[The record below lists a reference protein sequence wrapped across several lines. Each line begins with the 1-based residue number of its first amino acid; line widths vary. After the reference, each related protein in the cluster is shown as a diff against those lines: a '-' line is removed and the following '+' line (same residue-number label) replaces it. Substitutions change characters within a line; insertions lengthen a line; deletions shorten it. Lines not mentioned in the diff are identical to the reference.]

1 MIRLWLKGLVG
12 ARSGRLM
19 AAVAGVA
26 LTVGLLGA
34 LGAFIVAS
42 SESMARRAVAGVPVD
57 WQVLIAPGSDVSAVT
72 KAIGEATTYTAL
84 APVGYADIAGFTATT
99 GDTSQMTG
107 AGKVLG
113 LEADY
118 RNRFPDQIRLIVGS
132 WDGVLIASQ
141 TAANLH
147 VSPGDTVTINRIGV
161 PPVDV
166 KIAGIV
172 ALPNADSMF
181 QAIGLPKGI
190 APQAPPDNVLLMPM
204 PQWRAIFDPQKAA
217 RPDTVRT
224 EIHVQLA
231 RAALPPDPS
240 FAFIQAHRMANNFEA
255 RVAGSA
261 VVANNLAARLD
272 GVRADALYARVLFL
286 FLGVPGVVLALLVTL
301 AVAASGS
308 DRRRREQALLRTRGA
323 SLTQILGLAG
333 TEAAAIGVV
342 ATILGLAL
350 SGTMAIAW
358 WHLANLRL
366 ASPWFA
372 LASGVGFVLAIAAFL
387 VPAWRDATLSTVS
400 ASRIEGSQQS
410 NPLWQRLYVDLAFII
425 FGAIAFW
432 STAKSGYEIVL
443 APEGVAQTSVHYE
456 AFLAPLCLWIGLG
469 LLSVRF
475 STLALGPGRRAIAA
489 AIAPMSRDLSPLVA
503 ASLSRQRI
511 RMARGVALVAL
522 AFAFAT
528 ATAIFNTTY
537 NAQSRVD
544 AELTNGADVTVTGTS
559 AHPASVLLPK
569 LRTIPGVLAAEPM
582 MHRFAYVGSDLQDI
596 FGINPAHIGK
606 ATTISN
612 AYFAGGNAAKT
623 LALLAE
629 TPDGILVSQETVND
643 FQLQPGD
650 RLNLRLQSAADHQY
664 HIVPFRFIGVAREFP
679 TAPKDSFLVA
689 NANYIAEKTGSASA
703 EVVLLRAPESAEN
716 VAAVAR
722 RIVASLPGVK
732 VTTLGETQAIISSSL
747 TAIDLR
753 GLTTLELGFSV
764 LMIAGVTGL
773 IMALGLAERRRNFT
787 ILSALGA
794 RSTQLGV
801 FLWSE
806 GLIVVIGGA
815 ALGIMAGFG
824 LAEAL
829 VTILTGVFD
838 PPPEAL
844 SIPWP
849 YFMVAL
855 ATALACGALAI
866 GGTQVLSSKPDLEA
880 LRGGN

>member
-1 MIRLWLKGLVG
+1 MIRLWLKGLVA
-12 ARSGRLM
+12 ARSGRLL

-42 SESMARRAVAGVPVD
+42 SESVARRAVAGVPVD
-57 WQVLIAPGSDVSAVT
+57 WQVLIAPGADVVAVT
-72 KAIGEATTYTAL
+72 KAIGAAAATTAL
-84 APVGYADIAGFTATT
+84 APVGYADTAGLAATT
-99 GDTSQMTG
+99 GDTSQTTG
-107 AGKVLG
+107 PGKVLG

-118 RNRFPDQIRLIVGS
+118 RNQFPDQIRPIVGS
-132 WDGVLIASQ
+132 ADGVLIASQ

-147 VSPGDTVTINRIGV
+147 VAPGDTVTIDRIGATA
-161 PPVDV
+161 VDV
-166 KIAGIV
+166 KIAGVV

-204 PQWRAIFDPQKAA
+204 PQWQRIFDPQKAG

-231 RAALPPDPS
+231 RHALPADPS
-240 FAFIQAHRMANNFEA
+240 AAFIQAQRMANNLEA

-308 DRRRREQALLRTRGA
+308 DRRRREQALLRMRGA
-323 SLTQILGLAG
+323 SLLQVVGFAG
-333 TEAAAIGVV
+333 IEATAIGMVAVV
-342 ATILGLAL
+342 LGLAL
-350 SGTMAIAW
+350 AGIAAISW
-358 WHLANLRL
+358 WHLADLRL
-366 ASPWFA
+366 AIPWFA
-372 LASGVGFVLAIAAFL
+372 IAAGAGFVLAIVAFL
-387 VPAWRDATLSTVS
+387 VPAWRDAKLLTVS
-400 ASRIEGSQQS
+400 AARVDTSQQS
-410 NPLWQRLYVDLAFII
+410 VPLWQRLYLDLGFIVL
-425 FGAIAFW
+425 GAIAFW

-469 LLSVRF
+469 LLSVRL
-475 STLALGPGRRAIAA
+475 SGLILGAGRRAVAV
-489 AIAPMSRDLSPLVA
+489 AIASMSHDLSPLVA
-503 ASLSRQRI
+503 ASLSRQRVRI
-511 RMARGVALVAL
+511 ARGVALVAL

-544 AELTNGADVTVTGTS
+544 AELTNGADVTVTGTP
-559 AHPASVLLPK
+559 AHPAGTLLK
-569 LRTIPGVLAAEPM
+569 DLRAIPGVLMAEPM
-582 MHRFAYVGSDLQDI
+582 MHRFAYVGSDLQDL

-623 LALLAE
+623 LALLAG

-664 HIVPFRFIGVAREFP
+664 HVVPFRFIGVAREFP

-689 NANYIAEKTGSASA
+689 NANYVAEKTGSDAA
-703 EVVLLRAPESAEN
+703 EVVLMRTSANAERVA
-716 VAAVAR
+716 VAAR
-722 RIVASLPGVK
+722 NILETLPGAK
-732 VTTLGETQAIISSSL
+732 VTTLGQTQAIISSSL
-747 TAIDLR
+747 TAINLQ

-764 LMIAGVTGL
+764 LMIMGVAGL

-794 RSTQLGV
+794 RSAQLGV

-815 ALGIMAGFG
+815 LFGIVAGFG

-838 PPPEAL
+838 PPPDAL
-844 SIPWP
+844 SIPWV
-849 YFMVAL
+849 YLALAL
-855 ATALACGALAI
+855 ATALACGAAAI
-866 GGTQVLSSKPDLEA
+866 GGGQALSSKPDLEA
-880 LRGGN
+880 LRGG

>member
-1 MIRLWLKGLVG
+1 MIRLWLKGLVA
-12 ARSGRLM
+12 ARSGRLL

-42 SESMARRAVAGVPVD
+42 SESMERRAVAGVPVD
-57 WQVLIAPGSDVSAVT
+57 WQVLIAPGADVSAVT
-72 KAIGEATTYTAL
+72 KAVGEAATTTAL
-84 APVGYADIAGFTATT
+84 APVGYADSAGFAATT
-99 GDTSQMTG
+99 GDTSQTTG
-107 AGKVLG
+107 PGKVLG
-113 LEADY
+113 LEAGY
-118 RNRFPDQIRLIVGS
+118 RNHFPDQIRSILGS
-132 WDGVLIASQ
+132 ADDVLIASQ

-147 VSPGDTVTINRIGV
+147 VAPGDTVTIDRIGAA
-161 PPVDV
+161 PVDV
-166 KIAGIV
+166 TIAGVV

-181 QAIGLPKGI
+181 QAIGLAKGI

-204 PQWRAIFDPQKAA
+204 AEWQAIFDPQKAA
-217 RPDTVRT
+217 RPDTVKT

-231 RAALPPDPS
+231 RNALPPDPS
-240 FAFIQAHRMANNFEA
+240 AAFIQAQRMANNLEA

-261 VVANNLAARLD
+261 VIANNLAARLD

-286 FLGVPGVVLALLVTL
+286 FLGVPGIVLALLVTF

-308 DRRRREQALLRTRGA
+308 DRRRREQALLRIRGA
-323 SLTQILGLAG
+323 SLLQVLGLAG
-333 TEAAAIGVV
+333 TEAAAIGLLAIV
-342 ATILGLAL
+342 LGLAL
-350 SGTMAIAW
+350 AGTTAIAW
-358 WHLANLRL
+358 WHLASLGL
-366 ASPWFA
+366 AIPWFA
-372 LASGVGFVLAIAAFL
+372 LAAGVGFVLAMAAFL
-387 VPAWRDATLSTVS
+387 VPAWRDAKLLTVS
-400 ASRIEGSQQS
+400 AARLDANQQCI
-410 NPLWQRLYVDLAFII
+410 PLWQRLYLDLAFII
-425 FGAIAFW
+425 LGAIAFW

-456 AFLAPLCLWIGLG
+456 AFLAPLCLWLGLG
-469 LLSVRF
+469 LLSVRLY
-475 STLALGPGRRAIAA
+475 SLMLGPGRRALAV
-489 AIAPMSRDLSPLVA
+489 AIASLSFDLSPLVA
-503 ASLSRQRI
+503 ASLSRQRVRI
-511 RMARGVALVAL
+511 ARGSALVAL

-537 NAQSRVD
+537 NAQSHVD

-559 AHPASVLLPK
+559 AHPAGALLK
-569 LRTIPGVLAAEPM
+569 DLQAIPGVVAAEPM
-582 MHRFAYVGSDLQDI
+582 MHRFAYVGSDLQDL

-629 TPDGILVSQETVND
+629 TPDGVLVSQETVND

-664 HIVPFRFIGVAREFP
+664 HVVPFLFIGVAREFP

-689 NANYIAEKTGSASA
+689 NANYIAEKTGSNAA
-703 EVVLLRAPESAEN
+703 EVVLMRTSANAESVAP
-716 VAAVAR
+716 AARQTA
-722 RIVASLPGVK
+722 ASLPGMK

-747 TAIDLR
+747 TAINLE

-764 LMIAGVTGL
+764 LMIVGVTGL

-787 ILSALGA
+787 ILTALGA
-794 RSTQLGV
+794 RPGQLGV

-806 GLIVVIGGA
+806 GLLVVIGGA
-815 ALGIMAGFG
+815 IFGIVAGFG

-829 VTILTGVFD
+829 VMILTGVFD

-844 SIPWP
+844 SIPWS
-849 YFMVAL
+849 YLAL
-855 ATALACGALAI
+855 AVATALACGAAAI
-866 GGTQVLSSKPDLEA
+866 GGAQALSSKPDLEA
-880 LRGGN
+880 LRGG

>member
-1 MIRLWLKGLVG
+1 MIKLWLKGLVA
-12 ARSGRLM
+12 ARSGRLV

-57 WQVLIAPGSDVSAVT
+57 WQVLIAPGADVAAVT
-72 KAIGEATTYTAL
+72 KAVGEAATTTAL
-84 APVGYADIAGFTATT
+84 APVGYADSAGFAATT

-107 AGKVLG
+107 PGKVLG
-113 LEADY
+113 LEAGY
-118 RNRFPDQIRLIVGS
+118 RNHFPDQIRSILGS
-132 WDGVLIASQ
+132 ADGVLIASQ

-147 VSPGDTVTINRIGV
+147 VAPGDTVTIDRIGAA
-161 PPVDV
+161 PVDV
-166 KIAGIV
+166 KIAGVV

-204 PQWRAIFDPQKAA
+204 AEWQAIFDPQKAA
-217 RPDTVRT
+217 RPDTVKT

-231 RAALPPDPS
+231 RNALPPDPS
-240 FAFIQAHRMANNFEA
+240 AAFIQAQRLANNLEA

-261 VVANNLAARLD
+261 VIANNLAARLD

-286 FLGVPGVVLALLVTL
+286 FLGVPGIVLALLVTL

-308 DRRRREQALLRTRGA
+308 DRRRREQALLRIRGA
-323 SLTQILGLAG
+323 SLLQVLGLAG
-333 TEAAAIGVV
+333 TEAAAIGLLAIV
-342 ATILGLAL
+342 LGLAL
-350 SGTMAIAW
+350 AGTTAIAW
-358 WHLANLRL
+358 LHLADLRL
-366 ASPWFA
+366 AIPWFA
-372 LASGVGFVLAIAAFL
+372 LAAGVGFVLAMAAFL
-387 VPAWRDATLSTVS
+387 VPAWRDAKLLTVS
-400 ASRIEGSQQS
+400 AARVDANQQF
-410 NPLWQRLYVDLAFII
+410 PLWQRLYLDLAFIML
-425 FGAIAFW
+425 GAIAFW

-456 AFLAPLCLWIGLG
+456 AFLAPLCLWLGLG
-469 LLSVRF
+469 LLSVR
-475 STLALGPGRRAIAA
+475 LYRLMLGPGRRAVAV
-489 AIAPMSRDLSPLVA
+489 AIASMSYDLSPLVA
-503 ASLSRQRI
+503 ASLSRQRLRI
-511 RMARGVALVAL
+511 ARGSALVAL

-559 AHPASVLLPK
+559 THPAGTLLK
-569 LRTIPGVLAAEPM
+569 ELQAIPRVVTAEPM
-582 MHRFAYVGSDLQDI
+582 MHRFAYVGSDLQDL

-612 AYFAGGNAAKT
+612 AYFAGGNAAET
-623 LALLAE
+623 LALLAG
-629 TPDGILVSQETVND
+629 TPDGVLVSQETVND

-664 HIVPFRFIGVAREFP
+664 HVMPFRFIGVAREFP

-689 NANYIAEKTGSASA
+689 NANYIAEKTGSDVA
-703 EVVLLRAPESAEN
+703 EVVLIRTSANAES
-716 VAAVAR
+716 VAAAAR
-722 RIVASLPGVK
+722 QTAASLPGMK
-732 VTTLGETQAIISSSL
+732 VTTLRETQALISSSL
-747 TAIDLR
+747 TAINLQ

-764 LMIAGVTGL
+764 LMIVGVTGL

-794 RSTQLGV
+794 RPGQLGV

-806 GLIVVIGGA
+806 GLLVVIGGA
-815 ALGIMAGFG
+815 ILGIVAGFG

-838 PPPEAL
+838 PAPEAL
-844 SIPWP
+844 SIPWL
-849 YFMVAL
+849 YLAL
-855 ATALACGALAI
+855 AVAMALACGAAAI
-866 GGTQVLSSKPDLEA
+866 GGAQALSRKPDLEA
-880 LRGGN
+880 LRGG

>member
-1 MIRLWLKGLVG
+1 MIRLWLKGLVA
-12 ARSGRLM
+12 ARSGRLL

-42 SESMARRAVAGVPVD
+42 SESMAKRAVAGVPVD
-57 WQVLIAPGSDVSAVT
+57 WQVLIAPGADVSAVT
-72 KAIGEATTYTAL
+72 KAIGDAAAYTAL
-84 APVGYADIAGFTATT
+84 APVGYADTAGFAATT
-99 GDTSQMTG
+99 GDTSQTTG
-107 AGKVLG
+107 PGKVLG
-113 LEADY
+113 LQADY
-118 RNRFPDQIRLIVGS
+118 RNHFPDQIRLIIGS
-132 WDGVLIASQ
+132 ADGVLIASQ

-147 VSPGDTVTINRIGV
+147 ISPGDAVTINRIGAT
-161 PPVDV
+161 PVDV
-166 KIAGIV
+166 KIAGVV

-181 QAIGLPKGI
+181 QAIGVSKGI

-204 PQWRAIFDPQKAA
+204 TQWQSIFDPQKAG
-217 RPDTVRT
+217 RPDRVRT
-224 EIHVQLA
+224 EIHVPLA
-231 RAALPPDPS
+231 RNTLPADPS
-240 FAFIQAHRMANNFEA
+240 AAFIQAQRMANNLEA

-323 SLTQILGLAG
+323 SLLQILGLAG
-333 TEAAAIGVV
+333 TEAAAIGMVAVV
-342 ATILGLAL
+342 LGLAL
-350 SGTMAIAW
+350 AGITAIAW
-358 WHLANLRL
+358 WHLADLRL
-366 ASPWFA
+366 ATPWFA
-372 LASGVGFVLAIAAFL
+372 MAAVAGFVLAIAAFI
-387 VPAWRDATLSTVS
+387 VPAWRDAKLVTVS
-400 ASRIEGSQQS
+400 AARVDASQS
-410 NPLWQRLYVDLAFII
+410 TPLWQRLYLDLAFVIL
-425 FGAIAFW
+425 GAIAFW
-432 STAKSGYEIVL
+432 STAKGGYQIVL

-469 LLSVRF
+469 LLSVR
-475 STLALGPGRRAIAA
+475 LYRLLLGSGRRAVAVA
-489 AIAPMSRDLSPLVA
+489 VASLSFDLSPLVA
-503 ASLSRQRI
+503 TSLSRQRVRI
-511 RMARGVALVAL
+511 ARGGALVAL

-544 AELTNGADVTVTGTS
+544 AELTNGADVTVTGTQ
-559 AHPASVLLPK
+559 AQPAGALLEN
-569 LRTIPGVLAAEPM
+569 LRAIPGVLTAEPM

-596 FGINPAHIGK
+596 FGINPAHIGR

-612 AYFAGGNAAKT
+612 AYFARGNAART

-629 TPDGILVSQETVND
+629 TPDGVLVSQETVND

-650 RLNLRLQSAADHQY
+650 RLNLRLQNVADHQY
-664 HIVPFRFIGVAREFP
+664 HVVPFRFIGIAREFP

-689 NANYIAEKTGSASA
+689 NENYIAEKTGSNAA
-703 EVVLLRAPESAEN
+703 EVVLTRTSANAER
-716 VAAVAR
+716 VAAAAR
-722 RIVASLPGVK
+722 KTAASLPGVK
-732 VTTLGETQAIISSSL
+732 VTTLGESQAIISSSL
-747 TAIDLR
+747 TAINLL

-764 LMIAGVTGL
+764 LMIVGVTGL
-773 IMALGLAERRRNFT
+773 ILALGLAERRRNFT

-794 RSTQLGV
+794 RPAQLGV
-801 FLWSE
+801 FQWSE

-815 ALGIMAGFG
+815 MFGIVAGFG

-844 SIPWP
+844 SIPWL
-849 YFMVAL
+849 YLVLAL
-855 ATALACGALAI
+855 ATALASGALAI
-866 GGTQVLSSKPDLEA
+866 GAAQILSSKPDLEA
-880 LRGGN
+880 LRGG

>member
-19 AAVAGVA
+19 VAAAGVA

-42 SESMARRAVAGVPVD
+42 AENMAKRAVAGVPVD
-57 WQVLIAPGSDVSAVT
+57 WQVLVAPGADASAVT
-72 KAIGEATTYTAL
+72 KAIGETAAYSAL

-99 GDTSQMTG
+99 GDTSQTTG
-107 AGKVLG
+107 PGKVLG
-113 LEADY
+113 LEVDY

-132 WDGVLIASQ
+132 ADGVLIALQ

-147 VSPGDTVTINRIGV
+147 VSPGDTVTINRVGV
-161 PPVDV
+161 ASVEV
-166 KIAGIV
+166 KIAGVI

-181 QAIGLPKGI
+181 QAIGVPKGI

-204 PQWRAIFDPQKAA
+204 MRWKTIFDPQKAI

-231 RAALPPDPS
+231 RAAFPSDPS
-240 FAFIQAHRMANNFEA
+240 AAFIQAQRMANNFEA

-261 VVANNLAARLD
+261 VVGNNLAARLD

-286 FLGVPGVVLALLVTL
+286 FLGVPGVVLAILVTL

-323 SLTQILGLAG
+323 SLLQVMRLAG
-333 TEAAAIGVV
+333 AEAAAIGVV
-342 ATILGLAL
+342 ATVLGLAL
-350 SGTMAIAW
+350 AGTTAIAW
-358 WHLANLRL
+358 WHLANLGIAL
-366 ASPWFA
+366 LWFA
-372 LASGVGFVLAIAAFL
+372 LAAAVGLVLAIAAFV

-400 ASRIEGSQQS
+400 AARIDASQQS
-410 NPLWQRLYVDLAFII
+410 IPLWQRLYVDLAFII
-425 FGAIAFW
+425 MGAIAFW
-432 STAKSGYEIVL
+432 SAAKRGYEIVL
-443 APEGVAQTSVHYE
+443 APEGIAQTSVHYE

-469 LLSVRF
+469 LLSVRL
-475 STLALGPGRRAIAA
+475 SRLVLGSGRRAVEV
-489 AIAPMSRDLSPLVA
+489 AIAPISHSLSPLVA
-503 ASLSRQRI
+503 ASLSRQRGRI
-511 RMARGVALVAL
+511 ARGVALVAL

-559 AHPASVLLPK
+559 AHPAAALLQE
-569 LRTIPGVLAAEPM
+569 LRILPGVFTAEPM

-606 ATTISN
+606 ATTLSN
-612 AYFAGGNAAKT
+612 AYFANNDAAKT

-643 FQLQPGD
+643 FQLQSGD
-650 RLNLRLQSAADHQY
+650 RLNLRLQNAIDHQY
-664 HIVPFRFIGVAREFP
+664 HVVPFRFLGVAREFP

-689 NANYIAEKTGSASA
+689 NANYIAERTGSDAA
-703 EVVLLRAPESAEN
+703 EVVLLRTSASAEK
-716 VAAVAR
+716 VAAAAR
-722 RIVASLPGVK
+722 RLTTPMSGLK
-732 VTTLGETQAIISSSL
+732 VTTLGDTQAIISSSL

-764 LMIAGVTGL
+764 LMIASVTGL
-773 IMALGLAERRRNFT
+773 ILALGLAERQRSFT

-794 RSTQLGV
+794 GPAQLGV

-815 ALGIMAGFG
+815 MFGIIAGFG
-824 LAEAL
+824 LAWVL
-829 VTILTGVFD
+829 VAILSGVFD
-838 PPPEAL
+838 PPPTAL
-844 SIPWP
+844 SIPWL
-849 YFMVAL
+849 YLAVTFATGLVCATVAL
-855 ATALACGALAI
+855 I
-866 GGTQVLSSKPDLEA
+866 GMQTLTKRPDVEM
-880 LRGGN
+880 LRGG